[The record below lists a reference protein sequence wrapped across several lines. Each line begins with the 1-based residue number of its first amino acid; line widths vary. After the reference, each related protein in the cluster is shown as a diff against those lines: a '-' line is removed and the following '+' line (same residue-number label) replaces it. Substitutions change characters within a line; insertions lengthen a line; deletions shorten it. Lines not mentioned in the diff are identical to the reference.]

1 LAPRR
6 VDRARERYPLP
17 AGTPGVGKDRTIT
30 TLASARQR
38 GAQVELRGVR
48 KTFGSTV
55 AVDDLTL
62 QVASGSFTTL
72 LGPSGCGKTT
82 TLRMLAGF
90 FDPDAGEV
98 FIGGVRQNGVP
109 PNRRN
114 VSIVFQDYALFPHMT
129 VLQNVSYG
137 LKLRRVEASERARRV
152 ERVLEFLGLSE
163 LRARHPFE
171 LSGGQQQR
179 VALGR
184 SIVMEPGVLLM
195 DEPLSNL
202 DAKLRVRVRAELK
215 EIQRALSITTVY
227 VTHDQDEALSLSDR
241 IAVMRDGRLQ
251 QYSEPW
257 ELYHAPVNRFV
268 ADFVGHANVLVG
280 RVTDAAGG
288 MATVALSTP
297 GHDTLRCLDPVGSAR
312 EGATVGVLVR
322 PEWFSLADEPD
333 GPEGAPE
340 RTPDPTGL
348 ALSGEV
354 KARSYQG
361 SFARAWVRV
370 AGVAEPL
377 VVEATLTRRD
387 QLDVGTRLRLH
398 VPHGRA
404 VVIDAA

>member
-1 LAPRR
+1 MLGA
-6 VDRARERYPLP
+6 
-17 AGTPGVGKDRTIT
+17 GKDRLIT
-30 TLASARQR
+30 TISPRGQR
-38 GAQVELRGVR
+38 GAQVELRSVS
-48 KTFGSTV
+48 KAFGNTV

-62 QVASGSFTTL
+62 HVASGSFTTL

-137 LKLRRVEASERARRV
+137 LKLRRLDAAERRRRV
-152 ERVLEFLGLSE
+152 ERVLEFLGLDE

-184 SIVMEPGVLLM
+184 SIVMEPDVLLM

-202 DAKLRVRVRAELK
+202 DAKLRIRVRAELK
-215 EIQRALSITTVY
+215 EIQRALSITTIY

-241 IAVMRDGRLQ
+241 IAVMNDGRLQ

-257 ELYHAPVNRFV
+257 ELYHAPLNRFV
-268 ADFVGHANVLVG
+268 ADFVGHANVLHG
-280 RVTDAAGG
+280 RVTDAGG
-288 MATVALSTP
+288 GSATVALAAP
-297 GHDTLRCLDPVGSAR
+297 GGGALRCLDPVGRAR

-322 PEWFSLADEPD
+322 PEWFALGEEPEAPSAADAQAASRDERAVAPGD
-333 GPEGAPE
+333 GVSGPGAAAA
-340 RTPDPTGL
+340 GL
-348 ALSGEV
+348 ILVGEV
-354 KARSYQG
+354 RARAYQG
-361 SFARAWVRV
+361 SFARAWVSV
-370 AGVAEPL
+370 VGIGEPL

-387 QLDVGTRLRLH
+387 QLAVGTRLRVH
-398 VPHGRA
+398 VPHDRA
-404 VVIDAA
+404 VVIDRD